1 MIRFCNILLVLTLL
15 AALPAQAALPTPPN
29 VEKKVRNHIRK
40 GNDRYHAMRYAEA
53 EVEYRKALQLDPT
66 SNKAMFNLATT
77 LLRQGNISNN
87 KGDQNDPAAQ
97 AEALLQT
104 VIKQS
109 DSELLQSKAYYDLG
123 NIAYHR
129 GQYDQAIAHYKD
141 ALRRNPDDDQAR
153 YNLRMAQLKKDDK
166 KDNNKDQNKDQNQ
179 DQNQD
184 QNKDQNQN
192 QDQNKDQNQD
202 QNKDNQDQNQ
212 DQNKDQNQ
220 DQQQNQ
226 GQNDQQQQQQ
236 QQQQQKGMSNQ
247 NAEQVLKSMQ
257 NKEKA
262 TQQRINAQKGKEQA
276 RQRARSRYKW

>member
-184 QNKDQNQN
+184 QNKDQ
-192 QDQNKDQNQD
+192 
-202 QNKDNQDQNQ
+202 DQNQ